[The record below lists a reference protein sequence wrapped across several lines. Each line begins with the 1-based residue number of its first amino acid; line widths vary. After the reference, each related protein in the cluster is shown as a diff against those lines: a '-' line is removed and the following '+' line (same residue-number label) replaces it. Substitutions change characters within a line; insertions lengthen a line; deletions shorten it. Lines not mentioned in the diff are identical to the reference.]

1 MNIFGIGLPEMGLIM
16 IVALLVFGP
25 KKLPEI
31 GRSLGKAMKGFQD
44 ATKEFETEFKKE
56 AERIE
61 KTVEPMKATLEK
73 PRAIS
78 EGKGKDNADKTAK
91 NTSNQ
96 GSQAASMT
104 EAEIVETSETEATE
118 TKATETKATE
128 TKLDESKV
136 AETADESQPA

>member
-61 KTVEPMKATLEK
+61 KTVAEPMKATLEK
-73 PRAIS
+73 PRAIAS
-78 EGKGKDNADKTAK
+78 DRTA
-91 NTSNQ
+91 
-96 GSQAASMT
+96 SQVISPEDEPT
-104 EAEIVETSETEATE
+104 EAEIVEASKSEANEAEVAE
-118 TKATETKATE
+118 TK
-128 TKLDESKV
+128 V
-136 AETADESQPA
+136 VETADESQLA

>member
-61 KTVEPMKATLEK
+61 QTVEPMKATLEG

-78 EGKGKDNADKTAK
+78 QGQKKASAPNQTPNQTVDEAAIPKGNQ
-91 NTSNQ
+91 TS
-96 GSQAASMT
+96 SQDEPT
-104 EAEIVETSETEATE
+104 EAEIVEASNNEADEKSEADE
-118 TKATETKATE
+118 T
-128 TKLDESKV
+128 KV
-136 AETADESQPA
+136 AETVDESQPA

>member
-56 AERIE
+56 ADRIE
-61 KTVEPMKATLEK
+61 KTVAEPMKATLEK
-73 PRAIS
+73 PRAIAPD
-78 EGKGKDNADKTAK
+78 KATDKNTGKDDEP
-91 NTSNQ
+91 
-96 GSQAASMT
+96 T
-104 EAEIVETSETEATE
+104 EAEIVEASETEANE
-118 TKATETKATE
+118 T
-128 TKLDESKV
+128 KV